1 MVTVSHLVKDYVN
14 KHPFIAEA
22 LSRNIISHPGL
33 ADELLPVFEKSL
45 GKKVALPA
53 IVMALRRY
61 SETIQAKSAQ
71 KKITSKVMLRS
82 DVALVLFKKT
92 EISKQVISRKSII
105 SVTKGL
111 NYTTAIIDAN
121 FKGDFVKLGKIVEDL
136 VCITIVFSMEYSAT
150 SGVLFGITR
159 NLAWSNINIIEL
171 VSAGDELSII
181 VKKTDSIRALESL
194 EEFFK

>member
-1 MVTVSHLVKDYVN
+1 MVTVSNLVKEYVN

-33 ADELLPVFEKSL
+33 AEELLPQFQKSL
-45 GKKVALPA
+45 EKKVALPA
-53 IVMALRRY
+53 IVMALRRH
-61 SETIQAKSAQ
+61 SETIQKKSAP
-71 KKITSKVMLRS
+71 KKVTSKIMLRS
-82 DVALVLFKKT
+82 DVALVLFNKP

-111 NYTTAIIDAN
+111 NYTTALIDAN
-121 FKGDFVKLGKIVEDL
+121 FKGEYLKIGKIIEDL
-136 VCITIVFSMEYSAT
+136 VCITIVFSKEYSAT

-181 VKKTDSIRALESL
+181 INKKDSIRALESL

>member
-1 MVTVSHLVKDYVN
+1 MVTVSHLVKEYVN

-33 ADELLPVFEKSL
+33 AEEILPQFQKYL
-45 GKKVALPA
+45 GKKVTLPA
-53 IVMALRRY
+53 IVMALRRH
-61 SETIQAKSAQ
+61 SENIQAKSAP
-71 KKITSKVMLRS
+71 KKITSKIMLRS
-82 DVALVLFKKT
+82 DVALVLFHKPGIIK
-92 EISKQVISRKSII
+92 EVVSGKSII

-121 FKGDFVKLGKIVEDL
+121 FKSDYVKIGKIIEDL
-136 VCITIVFSMEYSAT
+136 VCITIIFSKEYSAT
-150 SGVLFGITR
+150 SGVLFGVTR
-159 NLAWSNINIIEL
+159 NLAWNNINIMEL

-181 VKKTDSIRALESL
+181 VKKVDSIRAVESL